1 MRYWKSANRCS
12 RVLEMKK
19 LIFALATFTAAT
31 ATQAAPPQGIATE
44 ATKAAN
50 AEVAARLPIADQTDF
65 ENANRGFLARI
76 EEDQILNA
84 DGSVAWDVN
93 QFDFLKGEAPDTVN
107 PSLWRQGKLNSI
119 HGLFE
124 VVPGIYQIRGY
135 DLAQMTLIAGK
146 TGWII
151 IDPLTTPAPSKAGL
165 ALANKTLGDRPVVAV
180 LFTHSH
186 GDHFGGVN
194 GVTSVSD
201 IQAGKVQIIAP
212 HGFLAESIGES
223 VIAGTAMN
231 RRVQF
236 QFGTALSPSTTGHVG
251 GGLGQK
257 LSSGNVALL
266 PPTRSISKEGE
277 TLTVDGIT
285 FEFMDAGETEAPA
298 EFIFYLPQYKALHT
312 AEVVTRTFHNVL
324 TPRGALVRDT
334 LKWSKVIDNM
344 LAKYGAKSDV
354 LLASHHWPT
363 WGSDNVQGALKNQR
377 GLYRYVHDQTMRQAN
392 QGATMHE
399 IAENIGE
406 PDFAKTDFGVRD
418 YYGTLNHNSKAVY
431 QRYFGWWDANPALYH
446 QLPPVEASTK
456 YVAAMGGADKTLTV
470 GEQAFADGD
479 YRWAATIF
487 NHLVFADGSNEVAR
501 KWLAS
506 TYEQLGFQTEAGTW
520 RNIYLVGAK
529 ELREGNNV
537 KDSIS
542 TASAKV
548 LNGIPAVDLFD
559 ALATRFNPSKM
570 RSDGGIIQFIFPD
583 RKEAVSVDLGKS
595 VMFPRNGPHD
605 AATAR
610 VTISRSDFTKLLL
623 REVNALSLI
632 ETGAMEISG
641 NTALMAAM
649 FGALDEVNPQFDIV
663 TP

>member
-1 MRYWKSANRCS
+1 MNKTAISMVA
-12 RVLEMKK
+12 
-19 LIFALATFTAAT
+19 LILAAPI
-31 ATQAAPPQGIATE
+31 QAAPPQGIATE

-50 AEVAARLPIADQTDF
+50 AKVAASLPIADQIDF
-65 ENANRGFLARI
+65 ENANRGFLAKI
-76 EEDQILNA
+76 ADDKIFNE
-84 DGSVAWDVN
+84 DGSVAWDSR
-93 QFDFLKGEAPDTVN
+93 QFDFISGAAPDTVN

-146 TGWII
+146 TGWIVV
-151 IDPLTTPAPSKAGL
+151 DPLTTPAPAKAGL
-165 ALANKTLGDRPVVAV
+165 ALANKTLGDRPVAAV
-180 LFTHSH
+180 IFTHSH
-186 GDHFGGVN
+186 GDHFGGVS
-194 GVTSVSD
+194 GVASPED
-201 IQAGKVQIIAP
+201 IQSGKIQVIAP

-236 QFGTALSPSTTGHVG
+236 QFGTALPVGKTGHVG

-257 LSSGNVALL
+257 ISSGDVALI
-266 PPTRSISKEGE
+266 PPTRSISKDGE
-277 TLTVDGIT
+277 SLTVDGIA
-285 FEFMDAGETEAPA
+285 FDFMDAGETEAPA
-298 EFIFYLPQYKALHT
+298 ELVFYLPQYKALHT
-312 AEVVTRTFHNVL
+312 AEVVSRTFHNVL

-334 LKWSKVIDNM
+334 LKWSKVIDAM
-344 LAKYGAKSDV
+344 LERYGAKSDV

-363 WGSDNVQGALKNQR
+363 WGSDNVQSALKNQR
-377 GLYRYVHDQTMRQAN
+377 GIYRYVHDQTMRQAN

-406 PDFAKTDFGVRD
+406 PDFAKSDFGVRD

-431 QRYFGWWDANPALYH
+431 QRYFGWWDAVPAHYH
-446 QLPPVEASTK
+446 QLPPVEASKK
-456 YVAAMGGADKTLTV
+456 YVAAMGGTAKALAV
-470 GEQAFADGD
+470 GEKAFAAGD
-479 YRWAATIF
+479 YRWAATVF
-487 NHLVFADGSNEVAR
+487 NHLVFADPADETAK

-542 TASAKV
+542 TANEKV
-548 LNGIPAVDLFD
+548 LSGIPAVDLFD
-559 ALATRFNPSKM
+559 ALATRFNPAKM
-570 RSDGGIIQFIFPD
+570 QGDGGIVRFWFPD
-583 RKEAVSVDLGKS
+583 RKEAVSIDLGKS
-595 VMFPRNGPHD
+595 VMFPRKEDYTVTSDGSD
-605 AATAR
+605 TQI
-610 VTISRSDFTKLLL
+610 TISRALFTKLLM
-623 REVNALSLI
+623 REAK
-632 ETGAMEISG
+632 AMELIQNKDMIVSG
-641 NTALMAAM
+641 NMALMAAM
-649 FGALDEVNPQFDIV
+649 FGALDEVDPQFDIV

>member
-44 ATKAAN
+44 ATKVAN

-277 TLTVDGIT
+277 TLKVDGIT

-298 EFIFYLPQYKALHT
+298 EFVFYLPQYKALHT

-363 WGSDNVQGALKNQR
+363 WGADNVQDALKNQR

-487 NHLVFADGSNEVAR
+487 NHLVFADESNEVAR

-583 RKEAVSVDLGKS
+583 RKEAVSIDLGKS

>member
-1 MRYWKSANRCS
+1 
-12 RVLEMKK
+12 MKK
-19 LIFALATFTAAT
+19 IAISFIALAIASSAY
-31 ATQAAPPQGIATE
+31 AAPPEGIATP

-50 AEVAARLPIADQTDF
+50 AEVAERLPIADQTDF
-65 ENANRGFLARI
+65 QNAQKGFLAKI
-76 EEDQILNA
+76 EKPILND
-84 DGSVAWDVN
+84 DGSVAWDPA
-93 QFDFLKGEAPDTVN
+93 QFDFVKGDAPGTVN

-146 TGWII
+146 TGWIV
-151 IDPLTTPAPSKAGL
+151 IDPLTTPAPAKAGL
-165 ALANKTLGDRPVVAV
+165 ALANKTLGERPVSAV

-194 GVTSVSD
+194 GVISADDVQS
-201 IQAGKVQIIAP
+201 GKVHVIAP
-212 HGFLAESIGES
+212 HGFLSEAIGES

-236 QFGTALSPSTTGHVG
+236 QFGTALEPGKTGHVG

-257 LSSGNVALL
+257 LSSGDVALM
-266 PPTRSISKEGE
+266 PPTKSISKDGE

-334 LKWSKVIDNM
+334 LKWSKVIDTM

-354 LLASHHWPT
+354 MLASHHWPT
-363 WGSDNVQGALKNQR
+363 WGQDNVKTALENQR

-392 QGATMHE
+392 QGATLHE
-399 IAENIGE
+399 VAENIGE
-406 PDFAKTDFGVRD
+406 PSFAKTDFGVRD

-431 QRYFGWWDANPALYH
+431 QRYFGWWDAVPATYH
-446 QLPPVEASTK
+446 QLPPAEASVK
-456 YVAAMGGADKTLTV
+456 YVAAMGGADKALAV
-470 GEQAFADGD
+470 GEKAFADGD
-479 YRWAATIF
+479 YRWAATVF
-487 NHLVFADGSNEVAR
+487 NHIVFADAANEAAK

-506 TYEQLGFQTEAGTW
+506 TYEQLGFQAEAGTW

-537 KDSIS
+537 KDSIT
-542 TASAKV
+542 TANAKV
-548 LNGIPAVDLFD
+548 LNGIPALDLFD
-559 ALATRFNPSKM
+559 ALATRFNPAKM
-570 RSDGGIIQFIFPD
+570 QGNGGIIQFIFPD
-583 RKEAVSVDLGKS
+583 RKENVSVDITKDYL
-595 VMFPRNGPHD
+595 FPRGGNND
-605 AATAR
+605 AATAQAMINR
-610 VTISRSDFTKLLL
+610 TEFTKLLM
-623 REVNALSLI
+623 R
-632 ETGAMEISG
+632 EISPMQLIQSG
-641 NTALMAAM
+641 ALTLTGDTALMPAM
-649 FGALDEVNPQFDIV
+649 FMALDEVNPQFDIV

>member
-44 ATKAAN
+44 ATKVAN

-266 PPTRSISKEGE
+266 PPTRSISKDGE

-298 EFIFYLPQYKALHT
+298 EFVFYLPQYKALHT

-363 WGSDNVQGALKNQR
+363 WGADNVQDALKNQR

-456 YVAAMGGADKTLTV
+456 YVAAMGGADKTLAV